1 MVRHVNAVPW
11 TEGAPVQTPFTQAL
25 VVSVVAFLCAGPA
38 LFYAGPALAQTVNFF
53 QPVDE
58 TGRVGYLALNNS
70 ETSPVTVTLTAQDD
84 TGAAA
89 PGGSVTI
96 DLDPLQSRY
105 LSSTNLEAGTSGVTG
120 AFGDG
125 SGFWHIGVEAT
136 GTIVVQ
142 NFLYTPDGALNEL
155 STALTAE
162 DDGTY
167 RVKFFTEPGASVFDT
182 RLRLR
187 NLSASAGTV
196 TVTAVDSGGNDV
208 PGTALIDLPAMTAVV
223 VSSADLASGNT
234 ELGVSGGIG
243 QGDGFWILTLDAD
256 VSIAAIAIA
265 LADGG
270 QIADIGSGVTIS
282 ASTVLTACADF
293 LPAFENNPDVTAEA
307 SCDGEVLEIYS
318 ATGLPPTLNVA
329 DNDEIMTG
337 ITAWIQRVPV
347 PYVYNWRV
355 PDAVKTGTIT
365 EASARGPIGVAIDG
379 VPIFHYERRP
389 DVSTALS
396 NYAAENDTVV
406 QGELDQCGGH
416 SGQGDDYH
424 YHYAPICLLDGHD
437 LSLPIAFGLDG
448 TPVYFG
454 EGGDDYFGRGRYS
467 DIDNL
472 PSGTLDDCNAILN
485 SADEY
490 EHYTTKTPPYVIGC
504 HHGTFDSATQI
515 EPRPMTNRSQGT
527 PSVFGGEFGEPLT
540 TVVTNFVET
549 GEGSYRLEFE
559 SASEPGVTS
568 AVVYTQDPGDP
579 ACWTFEYRTNVNE
592 AGETQSACRSDYV
605 APQGVSSSSFTHSH
619 DQ

>member
-1 MVRHVNAVPW
+1 MHL
-11 TEGAPVQTPFTQAL
+11 PFIRTL
-25 VVSVVAFLCAGPA
+25 VVSVFACLHAVPA
-38 LFYAGPALAQTVNFF
+38 SAQTVNFF
-53 QPVDE
+53 QPVDA
-58 TGRVGYLALNNS
+58 TGRVGYLAVNNS
-70 ETSPVTVTLTAQDD
+70 ESSSVTVTLTARDD
-84 TGAAA
+84 TGTAA
-89 PGGSVTI
+89 PGGTVVL
-96 DLDPLQSRY
+96 DLNPLQSRY
-105 LSSTNLEAGTSGVTG
+105 LSSDDLENGASGITG

-125 SGFWHIGVEAT
+125 SGFWHIDVETT

-155 STALTAE
+155 STSLTAE
-162 DDGTY
+162 SDGTY
-167 RVKFFTEPGASVFDT
+167 RVKFFTEPNASVFDT

-187 NLSASAGTV
+187 NLSSSAGTV
-196 TVTAVDSGGNDV
+196 TVTAVASDGNDV
-208 PGTALIDLPAMTAVV
+208 SGMAAIDIPAASAVV
-223 VSSADLASGNT
+223 ISSADLASGNAS
-234 ELGVSGGIG
+234 LGVSGGLG
-243 QGDGFWILTLDAD
+243 QGDGFWNLTLDAD

-270 QIADIGSGVTIS
+270 QIADIGSGVNI
-282 ASTVLTACADF
+282 AGLGALTACADF
-293 LPAFENNPDVTAEA
+293 LPAFDNPDVTAQA

-318 ATGLPPTLNVA
+318 ETGLPPTLNVA

-337 ITAWIQRVPV
+337 ITGWIQRVPV

-365 EASARGPIGVAIDG
+365 EASARGPIAVAIDG

-396 NYAAENDTVV
+396 NYTEENDTVLL
-406 QGELDQCGGH
+406 GELDQCGGH

-437 LSLPIAFGLDG
+437 LNLPIAFGLDG

-467 DIDNL
+467 DINNL
-472 PSGTLDDCNAILN
+472 PSGVLDDCNAILN

-490 EHYTTKTPPYVIGC
+490 EHYTTKAPPYVIGC

-527 PSVFGGEFGEPLT
+527 ASPFGGEFGELLT
-540 TVVTNFVET
+540 TVVTNFVQT
-549 GEGSYRLEFE
+549 GDGSYRLEFD
-559 SASEPGVTS
+559 SAMENGVTS
-568 AVVYTQDPGDP
+568 AVLYTQDASDP
-579 ACWTFEYRTNVNE
+579 SCWTFEYRTNVDE
-592 AGETQSACRSDYV
+592 AGETQTACRSDYV
-605 APQGVSSSSFTHSH
+605 APQSVSSASFTHSH
-619 DQ
+619 SHHHSHNHDH